1 MNSVPPPL
9 IQFSDAAIRLRDRRV
24 VQELTWA
31 IRPGENWAVI
41 GPNGAGKSSLAR
53 ALTGEL
59 ATVAG
64 RLNREIPAGTVV
76 CVGFESG
83 RGLLDREAF
92 RAEADHFAGRIDGGA
107 PVGSEIGAEFENPP
121 ASHSQGVP
129 HDGIGGNAEAIQR
142 LKMGDRLDRPVD
154 RLSTG
159 ELRKLLILRALSQ
172 NPRLLVLDEPFD
184 GLDAE
189 SRRELS
195 VFLAERMDA
204 GAQMVLVTHRAEE
217 LLPGITHVLALRGGR
232 IAAAGP
238 RTELP
243 SDLQSW
249 IAANAPDPINGRPLP
264 KAPQPAPPPPSIL
277 VEMTDVAVRHGDTPI
292 FSDLQWRVVPGE
304 HWAVSGPNGAGKTTL
319 LRLIAGDHPQAYAN
333 RIHLF
338 GRRRGTGESIWDIR
352 RGVGIVS
359 GDLQLR
365 YRRPLTVRETVLSG
379 FFDSVGLFRRAS
391 DEQDAAAI
399 QWLRLLDLQDYA
411 DRRFDRLS
419 CGEQRMVLVARSAVK
434 RPWLLILDEPCQGLD
449 PENRARVLAL
459 ADRIGR
465 EGRTTLLWAS
475 HHDEERPPCV
485 RRRLRFTSLP
495 EGGFTAVSEAV

>member
-1 MNSVPPPL
+1 MESVPPAL

-24 VQELTWA
+24 IQELTWK

-64 RLNREIPAGTVV
+64 RLNRGIPAGAVV

-83 RGLLDREAF
+83 RRLLEREVL

-107 PVGSEIGAEFENPP
+107 PAGSEIGAEFENPP
-121 ASHSQGVP
+121 AIHSQGVP
-129 HDGIGGNAEAIQR
+129 QGAIGGNGEAIQR
-142 LKMGDRLDRPVD
+142 LGMSNRLDRPVD

-189 SRRELS
+189 SRRELAA
-195 VFLAERMDA
+195 FLAERMAA
-204 GAQMVLVTHRAEE
+204 GVQMVLATHRAEE
-217 LLPGITHVLALRGGR
+217 LLPGIGHVLALRNGR

-238 RTELP
+238 RNELP
-243 SDLQSW
+243 SDFQSW
-249 IAANAPDPINGRPLP
+249 IAAKAPDPINGRPIP
-264 KAPQPAPPPPSIL
+264 KAPTPSPPPPPVL
-277 VEMTDVAVRHGDTPI
+277 VEMTDVAVRYGDTPI
-292 FSDLQWRVVPGE
+292 FSNLHWRVVPGQ
-304 HWAVSGPNGAGKTTL
+304 HWAVSGPNGAGKSTL

-352 RGVGIVS
+352 RRAGIVS

-391 DEQDAAAI
+391 AEQAAAAGE
-399 QWLRLLDLQDYA
+399 WLRLLDLQEYA

-419 CGEQRMVLVARSAVK
+419 CGEQRMVLVARAAVK

-449 PENRARVLAL
+449 PDNRARVLAL

-465 EGRTTLLWAS
+465 DQIGSDGRTTLLWVS

-485 RRRLRFTSLP
+485 RHRLR
-495 EGGFTAVSEAV
+495 